1 MSIERLK
8 TMKDTFMCAVE
19 SQMHNLTE
27 VDAEELGEVVDMIK
41 DLSEA
46 IYYCEVAKA
55 MEESEKHVNGQQ
67 QTMMYQYPMPYNEEP
82 MYYGGRRRDPYEE
95 KSGNTNGRD
104 MPRMYYNGSPAGGG
118 RSGNGGQTGN
128 SSGSSNGSGSNS
140 GGDYQYFEREF
151 PDAFQDGREG
161 RSPRSRR
168 MYMEAKETKQDKTI
182 QMRELEKYMQ
192 ELAQDI
198 TEMIEDASQE
208 ERQYLSKKISA
219 LSTKLIQNNG

>member
-8 TMKDTFMCAVE
+8 TMKEAFMCAVE
-19 SQMHNLTE
+19 GQMYNLAE

-55 MEESEKHVNGQQ
+55 MEDSEKHKGEE
-67 QTMMYQYPMPYNEEP
+67 MMYYTPMYRETRERNGGQGYDMSR
-82 MYYGGRRRDPYEE
+82 MYYGGTAGGSNGS
-95 KSGNTNGRD
+95 SGN
-104 MPRMYYNGSPAGGG
+104 
-118 RSGNGGQTGN
+118 
-128 SSGSSNGSGSNS
+128 SSNGSSSNS
-140 GGDYQYFEREF
+140 GSNGSSSQYSEREF
-151 PDAFQDGREG
+151 PGAFQDEREG

-168 MYMEAKETKQDKTI
+168 MYMEAKQTHQDKAT

-192 ELAQDI
+192 ELAQDVV
-198 TEMIEDASQE
+198 EMVEGASAE

-219 LSTKLIQNNG
+219 LATKLTQTNG